1 MHPLEGKYFQR
12 MPELRDDQ
20 CDMLEKYA
28 DGFIDSVKKNLVAR
42 LQAQIGYRMPSEVE
56 GVLSRLNGLSSWL
69 QRRKD
74 DGVPRERYP
83 VPEEHLPVIK
93 RLVLWQRR
101 ALATKLEE
109 PLSKTFHPELIA
121 NLERELEPLREFMAE
136 AWFEELAPLRVPHLT
151 EFLAIKFV
159 EEAQLPAGG
168 QDKAAPLERREYD
181 EKFHILQAP
190 GQFMKDLRSFREKC
204 ELRSNGLVAAYLDVD
219 NFKAFNTKYGE
230 TKIDRDLLPR
240 FMELMESHVY
250 MHGYGYRYGG
260 DEYIL
265 LLPNMSLAMGL
276 GFLKEF
282 QQKLRLVRY
291 RGIEEGITVSVGMI
305 WVGSDCFLTER
316 EIEDRANRAKNFA
329 KKNGKNCVA
338 TFRGQYFADKDLF
351 VVK

>member
-1 MHPLEGKYFQR
+1 MA
-12 MPELRDDQ
+12 ELRNDQ
-20 CDMLEKYA
+20 CDVLEKYT
-28 DGFIDSVKKNLVAR
+28 DGFVESVKKTLVAK
-42 LQAQIGYRMPSEVE
+42 LQSQIGFRLPSEVDH
-56 GVLSRLNGLSSWL
+56 VLSRLAALGSWL
-69 QRRKD
+69 QRREEDGPPKEIYRIPD
-74 DGVPRERYP
+74 D
-83 VPEEHLPVIK
+83 HLPVVK

-101 ALATKLEE
+101 VLATKLEE

-121 NLERELEPLREFMAE
+121 NLERELEPLQEFMQAD
-136 AWFEELAPLRVPHLT
+136 WFETTTPLRVPHLT

-159 EEAQLPAGG
+159 EDMQEKSGG
-168 QDKAAPLERREYD
+168 QERREYD

-190 GQFMKDLRSFREKC
+190 ALFMKDLRFYREKC

-219 NFKAFNTKYGE
+219 NFKAFNTRYGE

-250 MHGYGYRYGG
+250 MHGHGYRYGG
-260 DEYIL
+260 DEYTL

-282 QQKLRLVRY
+282 QQKLRMVRY
-291 RGIEEGITVSVGMI
+291 RGIDEQITVSIGMI
-305 WVGSDCFLTER
+305 WIGSDCFLTER
-316 EIEDRANRAKNFA
+316 EVEDRTNRAKNYA

-338 TFRGQYFADKDLF
+338 TYRGHYFSEKDLF

>member
-1 MHPLEGKYFQR
+1 
-12 MPELRDDQ
+12 MPDLRNDQ
-20 CDMLEKYA
+20 CDVLEKYSE
-28 DGFIDSVKKNLVAR
+28 GFIDSVKKSLVAK
-42 LQAQIGYRMPSEVE
+42 LNAQIGFRMPSEVE
-56 GVLSRLNGLSSWL
+56 GLLARLHALVSWL
-69 QRRKD
+69 QRREE
-74 DGVPRERYP
+74 DGAPRESYAI
-83 VPEEHLPVIK
+83 PEDHLPAVK

-121 NLERELEPLREFMAE
+121 NLERELEPLQEFMQAP
-136 AWFEELAPLRVPHLT
+136 WFEETTPLRVPHLT

-159 EEAQLPAGG
+159 EEM
-168 QDKAAPLERREYD
+168 QDKEKAGPPEKREYD

-190 GQFMKDLRSFREKC
+190 TLFMKDLRLFREKC

-219 NFKAFNTKYGE
+219 NFKAFNTRYGE

-250 MHGYGYRYGG
+250 MHGHGYRYGG
-260 DEYIL
+260 DEYVL

-282 QQKLRLVRY
+282 QQKLRMIRY
-291 RGIEEGITVSVGMI
+291 RGIDEQITVSIGML

-316 EIEDRANRAKNFA
+316 EIEDRSNRAKNFA

-338 TFRGQYFADKDLF
+338 TFRGSYFAEKDLF
-351 VVK
+351 IVK